1 MQKLKNAKVH
11 TKRVM
16 NINLLEILPD
26 ELLNLIFQ
34 NYIYK
39 VRGRILLR
47 QLREVIKFSRG
58 EPSLLLSDHCW
69 ILFKRY

>member
-1 MQKLKNAKVH
+1 
-11 TKRVM
+11 M

-26 ELLNLIFQ
+26 ELLDLIFQ

-47 QLREVIKFSRG
+47 QLREVINFSRG
-58 EPSLLLSDHCW
+58 EPSLILTDHRW
-69 ILFKRY
+69 SYFSIPITPWTYFSVPIT